1 MRPGGPMRVPSSDE
15 QGEDPRRSLVAAVRE
30 VLAQEARGNEQRVAV
45 VRVWGYGSVL
55 VLDIVLAVAGVRP
68 PYEILRSVV
77 STGTSLGMLG
87 VLRFGR
93 FRTIYAYL
101 IPLLDAA
108 IIAFMVAPRLERFGA
123 GVGISATAA
132 LVCCLFATLGAFR
145 FSRLASLWS
154 TGLAAGLLC
163 FLLGPYAK
171 VHELL
176 YSLTGLVT
184 VGLLAMW
191 LADVVRRSMEG
202 AASRVLLKRFLPH
215 DLVQGA
221 FDDPLATLAG
231 PRMLDAT
238 VLVSDLRGF
247 TALCEGVPPQQIFAF
262 LSELQGAL
270 ARVVALNGGAVDKF
284 MGDGM
289 LAVFGL
295 EGGDH
300 PAQAVAAAR
309 GIREAVAAL
318 NARNLLREPV
328 RLGIGI
334 HTGALVAGYLGTG
347 DRLEATI
354 IGDTVNIASRLEA
367 LTKEL
372 GVDVVMSAELAD
384 MARATGPSLGSVPI
398 RGRVQ
403 PIEIR
408 ALDA

>member
-1 MRPGGPMRVPSSDE
+1 MRVPAGDE
-15 QGEDPRRSLVAAVRE
+15 VREDPRRTLADAVRH
-30 VLAQEARGNEQRVAV
+30 VLAQEARRNEQRVAV
-45 VRVWGYGSVL
+45 VRLCGYGAVL
-55 VLDIVLAVAGVRP
+55 VLDVVMAVAGLRP
-68 PYEILRSVV
+68 PLEILRSLAA
-77 STGTSLGMLG
+77 TGVGVALFG

-93 FRTIYAYL
+93 FRTAYAYL
-101 IPLLDAA
+101 IPVVDAA
-108 IIAFMVAPRLERFGA
+108 LIGFMLAPRIAHFGA
-123 GVGISATAA
+123 GNGITATAA
-132 LVCCLFATLGAFR
+132 LVCGLFAMVGALR
-145 FSRLASLWS
+145 FARTASFWA
-154 TGLAAGLLC
+154 TGIAAVLLC
-163 FLLGPYAK
+163 VLLGPHAK

-176 YSLTGLVT
+176 YSLVALVT
-184 VGLLAMW
+184 IGLLAMW

-202 AASRVLLKRFLPH
+202 AASRVLLQRFLPRE
-215 DLVQGA
+215 LVEGA

-231 PRMLDAT
+231 PRTLDAT

-247 TALCEGVPPQQIFAF
+247 TALCEGVPPQRIFAF

-270 ARVVALNGGAVDKF
+270 ARVVAHNGGAVDKF

-295 EGGDH
+295 DGGDH

-318 NARNLLREPV
+318 NARNFLREPV

-334 HTGALVAGYLGTG
+334 HCGPLVAGYLGTG

-372 GVDVVMSAELAD
+372 AVDVVMSAEVAEL
-384 MARATGPSLGSVPI
+384 ARATGPSLGSVPI

-403 PIEIR
+403 PIELR

>member
-1 MRPGGPMRVPSSDE
+1 MRVPAGDE
-15 QGEDPRRSLVAAVRE
+15 LREDSRASLTAAVRA
-30 VLAQEARGNEQRVAV
+30 VLAQEARGNEQRVGV
-45 VRVWGYGSVL
+45 VRLCGYGSVL
-55 VLDIVLAVAGVRP
+55 VLDVVLAIAGIRP
-68 PYEILRSVV
+68 PLEILRSVV
-77 STGTSLGMLG
+77 STSVSLGIFS
-87 VLRFGR
+87 VLRYGR

-101 IPLLDAA
+101 IPVVDATL
-108 IIAFMVAPRLERFGA
+108 IAFMLAPRIAHFGA
-123 GVGISATAA
+123 GNGITATAA
-132 LVCCLFATLGAFR
+132 LVCGLFAMVGALR
-145 FSRLASLWS
+145 FARPASFWA
-154 TGLAAGLLC
+154 TGLAAVLFC
-163 FLLGPYAK
+163 VLLGPYARI
-171 VHELL
+171 HELL
-176 YSLTGLVT
+176 YGLVSLVT
-184 VGLLAMW
+184 IGLLAMW

-202 AASRVLLKRFLPH
+202 AASRVLLERFLPH

-231 PRMLDAT
+231 PRTLDAT

-247 TALCEGVPPQQIFAF
+247 TALCEGVPPHQIFAF

-270 ARVVALNGGAVDKF
+270 ARVIALNGGAVDKF

-289 LAVFGL
+289 LAVFVL

-318 NARNLLREPV
+318 NARGLLREPV

-334 HTGALVAGYLGTG
+334 HCGPLVAGYLGTG

-372 GVDVVMSAELAD
+372 AVDVVMSADVAEL
-384 MARATGPSLGSVPI
+384 ARATGPSLGSVPI